1 MTTNQVCISVHY
13 DLVIYNNVVTS
24 QGLGCCLQ
32 FAIELG
38 ESLFGLR
45 RATQVSNQ
53 LLVDRAGKMGFR
65 RKMHKDM
72 KQEIPYEY
80 KEEENEEV
88 PTTVGEKEAESDQA
102 VGSSLETVA
111 AMGHRPAPVMDDDE
125 SLVEPPGTG

>member
-1 MTTNQVCISVHY
+1 
-13 DLVIYNNVVTS
+13 
-24 QGLGCCLQ
+24 
-32 FAIELG
+32 
-38 ESLFGLR
+38 
-45 RATQVSNQ
+45 
-53 LLVDRAGKMGFR
+53 
-65 RKMHKDM
+65 M